1 MQFITETNIKR
12 IYFLS
17 FFSFFFSMG
26 ISSSQERMLLV
37 AHKLIPLYK
46 FYLLRSIDTF
56 HLYFQFYVWVMSEM
70 TFTRWV
76 ISKHRGLLGIII
88 WLKVDFVL
96 VVYYMLDVIDITL
109 KNGSMEFAWAI
120 ILKTQRLPK
129 WSGQNLIQHEITT
142 KMFLLYTLNWC

>member
-1 MQFITETNIKR
+1 
-12 IYFLS
+12 
-17 FFSFFFSMG
+17 MG
-26 ISSSQERMLLV
+26 ISSSQERMMLV
-37 AHKLIPLYK
+37 VHKLIPLYN

-56 HLYFQFYVWVMSEM
+56 HLYFQFYVWFVSEM

-76 ISKHRGLLGIII
+76 ISKYRGLLGIII

-109 KNGSMEFAWAI
+109 KNGSMEFTWTI

-129 WSGQNLIQHEITT
+129 WSG
-142 KMFLLYTLNWC
+142 